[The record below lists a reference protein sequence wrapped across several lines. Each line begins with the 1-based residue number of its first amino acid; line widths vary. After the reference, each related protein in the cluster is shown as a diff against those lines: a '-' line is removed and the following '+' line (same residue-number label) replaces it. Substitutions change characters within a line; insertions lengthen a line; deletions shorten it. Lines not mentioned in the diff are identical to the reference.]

1 MKKIRITNGTY
12 GYRPNGGLVVEPKN
26 SDSVPFEVEDAEA
39 ARLVS
44 LGVAAIVDEVAAM
57 DPPAGD
63 PGSALVYNEEMKLDE
78 LKDVAREV
86 GATEDELKPLRSK
99 KEVIALI
106 DKILDGSDDE
116 EDDEDDEDDDPPAS
130 GDPDAPQI
138 GAADPV

>member
-1 MKKIRITNGTY
+1 MKQIKIINGTY
-12 GYRPNGGLVVEPKN
+12 GFRPEPHVVEPKTA
-26 SDSVPFEVEDAEA
+26 DDAPFLVEDAEA

-44 LGVAAIVDEVAAM
+44 LGVAAIVDEVAAV

-78 LKDVAREV
+78 LKGVAREV

-116 EDDEDDEDDDPPAS
+116 EDDEDDDPPAS

>member
-12 GYRPNGGLVVEPKN
+12 GYRPNGGYVVEPKN
-26 SDSVPFEVEDAEA
+26 AESAPFEVEDAEA
-39 ARLVS
+39 DRLVAR
-44 LGVAAIVDEVAAM
+44 GVAAIIEDTAAV

-63 PGSALVYNEEMKLDE
+63 PGNALVYNEEMKLDD

-106 DKILDGSDDE
+106 DKILDGSDD
-116 EDDEDDEDDDPPAS
+116 DDEDDEDPAGT
-130 GDPDAPQI
+130 GDPDAPKL

>member
-1 MKKIRITNGTY
+1 MKQIKIINGTY
-12 GYRPNGGLVVEPKN
+12 GFRPEPHVVEPKTA
-26 SDSVPFEVEDAEA
+26 DDAPFLVEDAEA

-44 LGVAAIVDEVAAM
+44 LGVAAIVDEVAAV

-116 EDDEDDEDDDPPAS
+116 EDDEDDDPPAS

>member
-1 MKKIRITNGTY
+1 MKKIKIINGTY
-12 GYRPNGGLVVEPKN
+12 GFRPEPHVIEPKTA
-26 SDSVPFEVEDAEA
+26 DDAPFLVEDAEA
-39 ARLVS
+39 DRLVS
-44 LGVAAIVDEVAAM
+44 LGVAAIVDEVAAV

-78 LKDVAREV
+78 LKGVAREV

-116 EDDEDDEDDDPPAS
+116 EDDEDDDPPAS